1 MIFGYA
7 RVSKAEGQ
15 DTAPQRAAL
24 KAAGAEAIFED
35 AASGGRFDR
44 SALQT
49 LLVSVQPGDVVIVWK
64 LDRLSR
70 SLTDLLRIMEHLDNA
85 EVGFRSLTEA
95 IDTTTPAG
103 RMMMQMLGSVA
114 EFERE
119 MIRER
124 TRAGLA
130 HAREQGRKLGRR
142 SALTSD
148 QRRKA
153 IRWMQEGQSQAEIAR
168 TFGVHRSTVS
178 RIVADSRAT
187 TRKKC

>member
-1 MIFGYA
+1 
-7 RVSKAEGQ
+7 
-15 DTAPQRAAL
+15 
-24 KAAGAEAIFED
+24 
-35 AASGGRFDR
+35 
-44 SALQT
+44 
-49 LLVSVQPGDVVIVWK
+49 
-64 LDRLSR
+64 
-70 SLTDLLRIMEHLDNA
+70 
-85 EVGFRSLTEA
+85 
-95 IDTTTPAG
+95 
-103 RMMMQMLGSVA
+103 MMMQMLGSVA

-130 HAREQGRKLGRR
+130 HAREQGRQLGRR
-142 SALTSD
+142 RALTAD

-153 IRWMQEGQSQAEIAR
+153 IRWMREGQSQAEIAR